1 MTLCVHIIKDS
12 GVCFWT
18 KCCCCNKKEK
28 KKGKEGGGRLNPKPN
43 KTSNTKSYIN
53 QSLKSDW

>member
-1 MTLCVHIIKDS
+1 MFLDKMLLLQQER
-12 GVCFWT
+12 
-18 KCCCCNKKEK
+18 KKER
-28 KKGKEGGGRLNPKPN
+28 KGRGGRLNPKPN